1 MVFDVLTVDELV
13 PEARTPLAIPA
24 RVALSFPKPRPLSHE
39 TPSFANAH
47 LSWRWHV
54 LIVVGLVRG
63 GQETGRNSRVGFG
76 EKTTEA
82 GPGASNDKT
91 LILDEYHN

>member
-24 RVALSFPKPRPLSHE
+24 RVALSFLNRGRSRTKPLLSR
-39 TPSFANAH
+39 TRT
-47 LSWRWHV
+47 SWRWHV

-76 EKTTEA
+76 EKTTPLLA
-82 GPGASNDKT
+82 CSFDHRVAPT
-91 LILDEYHN
+91 VRRW